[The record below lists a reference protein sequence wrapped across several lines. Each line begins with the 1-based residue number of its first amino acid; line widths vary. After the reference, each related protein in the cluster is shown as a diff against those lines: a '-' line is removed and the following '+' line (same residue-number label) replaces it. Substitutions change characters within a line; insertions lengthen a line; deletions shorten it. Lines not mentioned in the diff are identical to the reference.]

1 MRKASI
7 YHRDF
12 QALWKNLLKIFYMYK
27 TEKASVRQDR
37 LSVTVASEIS
47 KVVGLERRR
56 RKNYKEV
63 AGSLNQINLLL
74 FKCEVRLSK
83 YWFVIENYVTQQK
96 NVIGRLHS
104 ATQNLIGKFFYVIQ
118 NGI

>member
-1 MRKASI
+1 
-7 YHRDF
+7 
-12 QALWKNLLKIFYMYK
+12 MYK
-27 TEKASVRQDR
+27 REKASVRQDR

-63 AGSLNQINLLL
+63 AGSLNQIKLLL

-83 YWFVIENYVTQQK
+83 YWFVIQKLRYATEKRNWKVT
-96 NVIGRLHS
+96 
-104 ATQNLIGKFFYVIQ
+104 
-118 NGI
+118 